1 MQMAFD
7 PKNVQILLVEDTA
20 VMRKIEIKTLKS
32 LGFEGILEAVD
43 GDEAIAILQGDQ
55 KVDLIISDWNM
66 PNKDGYELLCWVR
79 NNADTSS
86 IPFLMATGQ
95 GDKAQEKKAVDAGV
109 SAFVAKP
116 FNEAELKAKI
126 DEAFGLIEQEGGA
139 SPISKGPRESVN
151 GRVKLKVAH
160 IQITDHIILGVL
172 KHLIARGELQPQHFE
187 LETVCMPGWNPVQTA
202 LEKGEVDAAFILAPI
217 AMDLYSFGVPI
228 KLTLL
233 AHKNGSI
240 SVRSNRDGYGEPYA
254 DYFRSKSFFIPH
266 KMSVHHI
273 LAHLF
278 FSSIG
283 LTPGMVGEGQSD
295 VNFEVV
301 APIKMQEFLQSNKA
315 AAGFMVAEPLGT
327 KAIASGVASLQFLS
341 SELWEN
347 HPCCCVTMRDDFIE
361 PHTDAVYEFTEM
373 LVAAGKFVEQKPE
386 MAAEI
391 GVAFLDPNKTLGLKV
406 PVLKNVLSEEKGI
419 KTGDLYPAIDD
430 LRTMNDYMVK
440 RMRIG
445 GAVDMDAFVDTRFA
459 DAACKDRVTSNL
471 PAYLHIADDTAIDL
485 LSRHAQ
491 VETGE
496 DKSML
501 NLEGKYLTFSLD
513 GQEYGID
520 ILRIKEIIGMPT
532 IRSIPQAPP
541 YIRGVINL
549 RGRTIPV
556 IDLRAKFKLGTVN
569 NDERSCIVVLESH
582 HEGKELSIGVA
593 VDSVSEVMT
602 IRSTHI
608 DPTPSFGARIDTRH
622 ILAMA
627 KADDGIKMLL
637 DIDHVLQEDDGLARW
652 VSPEDEARAA

>member
-1 MQMAFD
+1 MAFD

-20 VMRKIEIKTLKS
+20 VMRKIEIKTLKA
-32 LGFEGILEAVD
+32 LGFEGIMEAVD
-43 GDEAIAILQGDQ
+43 GDEAIGILQRGQ

-66 PNKDGYELLCWVR
+66 PNKDGYELLCWVKG
-79 NNADTSS
+79 NEATAP

-109 SAFVAKP
+109 NAFVAKP
-116 FNEAELKAKI
+116 FNEAELKNKI
-126 DEAFGLIEQEGGA
+126 DEALGLVELKEDAPG
-139 SPISKGPRESVN
+139 KTRGPRDVVN

-172 KHLIARGELQPQHFE
+172 KHLIQKGELRPQHFE

-217 AMDLYSFGVPI
+217 AMDLYSFGTPI

-240 SVRSNRDGYGEPYA
+240 FVRSNRDGYVEPYA
-254 DYFRSKSFFIPH
+254 DYFRSHSFYIPH
-266 KMSVHHI
+266 KMSVHHM

-301 APIKMQEFLQSNKA
+301 APIKMQEFMQSNNA
-315 AAGFMVAEPLGT
+315 SAGFMVAEPLGT
-327 KAIASGVASLQFLS
+327 KAIASGAADLQFLS

-347 HPCCCVTMRDDFIE
+347 HPCCVVTMRDDFIA

-373 LVAAGKFVEQKPE
+373 LVKAGKFVDQKPE

-391 GVAFLDPNKTLGLKV
+391 GVAFLDPNKNLGLKV
-406 PVLKNVLSEEKGI
+406 PVLKNVLSEKKGI
-419 KTGDLYPAIDD
+419 KTGDLYPAIED

-445 GAVDMDAFVDTRFA
+445 ALVDMAAFVDTRFA
-459 DAACKDRVTSNL
+459 DAACKDRVSSNL
-471 PAYLHIADDTAIDL
+471 PAYLHIADRTAVDL
-485 LSRHAQ
+485 LTRHTQ
-491 VETGE
+491 VETGQG
-496 DKSML
+496 KAML
-501 NLEGKYLTFSLD
+501 NVEGKYLTFGLG
-513 GQEYGID
+513 GQQYGID
-520 ILRIKEIIGMPT
+520 ILRIREIIGMLP
-532 IRSIPQAPP
+532 IRSLPQAPP
-541 YIRGVINL
+541 YVRGVINL

-556 IDLRAKFKLGTVN
+556 IDLRVKSGLETIAASDRN
-569 NDERSCIVVLESH
+569 CIVILES
-582 HEGKELSIGVA
+582 ERAGKRFCIGVA
-593 VDSVSEVMT
+593 VDSVSEVLT

-608 DPTPSFGARIDTRH
+608 DPTPSFGVRIDTRH

-627 KADDGIKMLL
+627 KAEDGIRMLL
-637 DIDHVLQEDDGLARW
+637 DIDHVLQEDDRLARW
-652 VSPEDEARAA
+652 VSPADEAHAA

>member
-1 MQMAFD
+1 MTFD

-20 VMRKIEIKTLKS
+20 VMRKIEIKTLKA
-32 LGFEGILEAVD
+32 LGFEGIIEAVD
-43 GDEAIAILQGDQ
+43 GDQAIAILQENR

-66 PNKDGYELLCWVR
+66 PNKDGYELLCWVKD
-79 NNADTSS
+79 NAATAP

-109 SAFVAKP
+109 NAFVAKP
-116 FNEAELKAKI
+116 FNEAELKSKI
-126 DEAFGLIEQEGGA
+126 DEALGLVNTEDDTAGK
-139 SPISKGPRESVN
+139 SKGPRDIVN

-160 IQITDHIILGVL
+160 IQITDHLILGVL
-172 KHLIARGELQPQHFE
+172 KHLIDKGDLCPQHFE

-202 LEKGEVDAAFILAPI
+202 LEKGEVDAALILAPI
-217 AMDLYSFGVPI
+217 AMDLYSFGIPI

-240 SVRSNRDGYGEPYA
+240 FVRSNREGYVEPYA
-254 DYFRSKSFFIPH
+254 DYFRSQSFYIPH
-266 KMSVHHI
+266 KMSVHHM

-301 APIKMQEFLQSNKA
+301 APIKMQEFMQSNNA
-315 AAGFMVAEPLGT
+315 SAGFMVAEPLGT
-327 KAIASGVASLQFLS
+327 KAIASGAADLQFLS

-347 HPCCCVTMRDDFIE
+347 HPCCVVTMRDDFIE

-373 LVAAGKFVEQKPE
+373 LVKAGKFIDQKPE

-391 GVAFLDPNKTLGLKV
+391 GVTFLDPNKNLGLKV
-406 PVLKNVLSEEKGI
+406 PVLKNVLSEAKGI
-419 KTGDLYPAIDD
+419 KTGDLYPAIED

-445 GAVDMDAFVDTRFA
+445 APVDMDAFVDTRFA
-459 DAACKDRVTSNL
+459 DAACKDRVSSNL
-471 PAYLHIADDTAIDL
+471 PGYLHIADSTAADL
-485 LSRHAQ
+485 LTRYAQ

-501 NLEGKYLTFSLD
+501 NLEGKYLTFGLD
-513 GQEYGID
+513 GQQYGID
-520 ILRIKEIIGMPT
+520 ILRIKEIIGMLP

-541 YIRGVINL
+541 YVRGVINL

-556 IDLRAKFKLGTVN
+556 IDLRVKFGLGN
-569 NDERSCIVVLESH
+569 AAAGDRSCIVILESDQA
-582 HEGKELSIGVA
+582 GKECFIGVA
-593 VDSVSEVMT
+593 VDSVSEVLT

-627 KADDGIKMLL
+627 KAEDGIRMLL
-637 DIDHVLQEDDGLARW
+637 DIDHVLQEDDRLARLA
-652 VSPEDEARAA
+652 SPEDEAHAA

>member
-1 MQMAFD
+1 MAFD

-20 VMRKIEIKTLKS
+20 VMRKIEIKTLKA
-32 LGFEGILEAVD
+32 LGFDGIIEAVD
-43 GDEAIAILQGDQ
+43 GDQAIAILQEDR

-66 PNKDGYELLCWVR
+66 PNKDGYELLCWVKG
-79 NNADTSS
+79 NAATAA

-109 SAFVAKP
+109 NAFVAKP
-116 FNEAELKAKI
+116 FNEAELKNKI
-126 DEAFGLIEQEGGA
+126 DEALGLVNKEDE
-139 SPISKGPRESVN
+139 SPGRTRGPRETVN
-151 GRVKLKVAH
+151 GRVILKVAH
-160 IQITDHIILGVL
+160 IQITDHLILGVL
-172 KHLIARGELQPQHFE
+172 KHLIDKGDLSPQHFE

-202 LEKGEVDAAFILAPI
+202 LEKGEVDAALILAPI
-217 AMDLYSFGVPI
+217 AMDLYSFGTPI

-240 SVRSNRDGYGEPYA
+240 FVRSNREGYVEPYA
-254 DYFRSKSFFIPH
+254 DYFRSQSFYIPH
-266 KMSVHHI
+266 KMSVHHM

-278 FSSIG
+278 FSGIG

-301 APIKMQEFLQSNKA
+301 APIKMQEFMQSNDA
-315 AAGFMVAEPLGT
+315 SAGFMVAEPLGT
-327 KAIASGVASLQFLS
+327 KAIASGAADLQFLS

-347 HPCCCVTMRDDFIE
+347 HPCCVVTMRDDFIE

-373 LVAAGKFVEQKPE
+373 LVKAGKFIDQKPE

-391 GVAFLDPNKTLGLKV
+391 GVAFLDPNKNIGLKV

-419 KTGDLYPAIDD
+419 KTGDLYPAIED

-445 GAVDMDAFVDTRFA
+445 APVDMAAFVDTRFA
-459 DAACKDRVTSNL
+459 DAACKDRVSSNL
-471 PAYLHIADDTAIDL
+471 PGYLHIADNRAADL
-485 LSRHAQ
+485 LTRYAQ

-513 GQEYGID
+513 GQQYGID
-520 ILRIKEIIGMPT
+520 ILRIKEIIGMLPV
-532 IRSIPQAPP
+532 RSIPQAPP
-541 YIRGVINL
+541 YVRGVINL

-556 IDLRAKFKLGTVN
+556 IDLRVKFGLGAPASGN
-569 NDERSCIVVLESH
+569 RSCIVVLESDCA
-582 HEGKELSIGVA
+582 GKECFIGVA
-593 VDSVSEVMT
+593 VDSVSEVLT
-602 IRSTHI
+602 IPFHPYRPDTDFRGSDRHPSHSRYGQSRKGYPDASGCRPCPSGGRSTG
-608 DPTPSFGARIDTRH
+608 PLGSAG
-622 ILAMA
+622 
-627 KADDGIKMLL
+627 G
-637 DIDHVLQEDDGLARW
+637 
-652 VSPEDEARAA
+652 

>member
-1 MQMAFD
+1 MAFD

-20 VMRKIEIKTLKS
+20 VMRKIEIKTLKA
-32 LGFEGILEAVD
+32 LGFEGIMEAVD
-43 GDEAIAILQGDQ
+43 GDEAIGILQGERQ
-55 KVDLIISDWNM
+55 VDLIISDWNM
-66 PNKDGYELLCWVR
+66 PNKDGYELLCWVKG
-79 NNADTSS
+79 NPATAP

-95 GDKAQEKKAVDAGV
+95 SDKAQEKKAVDAGV
-109 SAFVAKP
+109 NAFVAKP
-116 FNEAELKAKI
+116 FNEAELKSKI
-126 DEAFGLIEQEGGA
+126 DEALGLVSTEEAAPG
-139 SPISKGPRESVN
+139 KTRGPREIVN

-172 KHLIARGELQPQHFE
+172 KHLIEKGELQPQHFE
-187 LETVCMPGWNPVQTA
+187 LETVCMPGWNPVQSA

-217 AMDLYSFGVPI
+217 AMDLYSFGTPI

-240 SVRSNRDGYGEPYA
+240 FVRSNRDGYVEPYA
-254 DYFRSKSFFIPH
+254 EYFRSKSFYIPH
-266 KMSVHHI
+266 KMSVHHM

-301 APIKMQEFLQSNKA
+301 APIKMQEFMQSNNA
-315 AAGFMVAEPLGT
+315 SAGFMVAEPLGT
-327 KAIASGVASLQFLS
+327 KAIASGAADLQLLS

-347 HPCCCVTMRDDFIE
+347 HPCCVVTMRDDFIA
-361 PHTDAVYEFTEM
+361 PHADAVYEFTEM
-373 LVAAGKFVEQKPE
+373 LVKAGKFVDQKPE

-391 GVAFLDPNKTLGLKV
+391 GVTFLDPNKNLGLKV

-419 KTGDLYPAIDD
+419 KTGDLYPAIED

-445 GAVDMDAFVDTRFA
+445 APVDMDAFVDTRFA
-459 DAACKDRVTSNL
+459 DAACKDRVSSNL
-471 PAYLHIADDTAIDL
+471 LAYLHIADSTAVDL
-485 LSRHAQ
+485 LTRYAQ
-491 VETGE
+491 VEIGE

-501 NLEGKYLTFSLD
+501 NLEGKYLTFGLD
-513 GQEYGID
+513 GQQYGID
-520 ILRIKEIIGMPT
+520 ILRIREIIGMLP

-556 IDLRAKFKLGTVN
+556 IDLRIKFGLGTAAAG
-569 NDERSCIVVLESH
+569 DRSCIVILASDQAGQEH
-582 HEGKELSIGVA
+582 FIGVA
-593 VDSVSEVMT
+593 VDSVSEVLT

-627 KADDGIKMLL
+627 KAEDGIRMLL
-637 DIDHVLQEDDGLARW
+637 DIDYVLQEDDRLARLAL
-652 VSPEDEARAA
+652 PEDEAHAA

>member
-1 MQMAFD
+1 MAFD

-20 VMRKIEIKTLKS
+20 VMRKIEIKTLKA
-32 LGFEGILEAVD
+32 LGFEGIMEAVD
-43 GDEAIAILQGDQ
+43 GDQAIGILQGDR

-66 PNKDGYELLCWVR
+66 PNKDGYELLCWVKG
-79 NNADTSS
+79 NPATAP

-109 SAFVAKP
+109 NAFVAKP
-116 FNEAELKAKI
+116 FNEAELKSKI
-126 DEAFGLIEQEGGA
+126 DEALGLVSTEEAAAGQTR
-139 SPISKGPRESVN
+139 GPRDIVN

-172 KHLIARGELQPQHFE
+172 KHLIQKGELQPQHFE
-187 LETVCMPGWNPVQTA
+187 LETVCMPGWNPVQSA
-202 LEKGEVDAAFILAPI
+202 LENGEVDAAFILAPI
-217 AMDLYSFGVPI
+217 AMDLYSFGIPI

-240 SVRSNRDGYGEPYA
+240 FVRSNRDGYAEPYA
-254 DYFRSKSFFIPH
+254 EYFRSKSFYIPH
-266 KMSVHHI
+266 KMSVHHM

-283 LTPGMVGEGQSD
+283 LMPGMVGEGRSD

-301 APIKMQEFLQSNKA
+301 APIKMQEFMQSNNA

-327 KAIASGVASLQFLS
+327 KAIASGAADLQLLS

-347 HPCCCVTMRDDFIE
+347 HPCCVVTMRDDFIT
-361 PHTDAVYEFTEM
+361 PHADAVYEFTEM
-373 LVAAGKFVEQKPE
+373 LVKAGKFVDQKPE

-391 GVAFLDPNKTLGLKV
+391 GVAFLDPNKNLGLKV
-406 PVLKNVLSEEKGI
+406 PVLKNVLSEAKGI
-419 KTGDLYPAIDD
+419 KTGDLFPVIED

-445 GAVDMDAFVDTRFA
+445 APVDMEAFVDTRFA
-459 DAACKDRVTSNL
+459 DAACKDRVSSNL
-471 PAYLHIADDTAIDL
+471 PAYLHIADNTAVDL
-485 LSRHAQ
+485 LTRYAQ
-491 VETGE
+491 VEAGE

-501 NLEGKYLTFSLD
+501 NLEGKYLTFGLD
-513 GQEYGID
+513 GQQYGID
-520 ILRIKEIIGMPT
+520 ILRIREIIGMLP

-541 YIRGVINL
+541 HIRGVINL

-556 IDLRAKFKLGTVN
+556 IDLRVKFGLGTAAASDRN
-569 NDERSCIVVLESH
+569 CIVILESEQAGQTH
-582 HEGKELSIGVA
+582 FIGVA
-593 VDSVSEVMT
+593 VDSVSEVLT

-608 DPTPSFGARIDTRH
+608 DPTPSFGARVDTRH

-627 KADDGIKMLL
+627 KAEDGIRMLL
-637 DIDHVLQEDDGLARW
+637 DIDHVLQEDDRLVRLAL
-652 VSPEDEARAA
+652 PEDEAHAA

>member
-1 MQMAFD
+1 MTFD
-7 PKNVQILLVEDTA
+7 PQNVQILLVEDTA
-20 VMRKIEIKTLKS
+20 VMRKIEIKTLKT
-32 LGFEGILEAVD
+32 LGFDGIIEAVD
-43 GDEAIAILQGDQ
+43 GDEAIGILRGDR
-55 KVDLIISDWNM
+55 KIDLIISDWNM
-66 PNKDGYELLCWVR
+66 PNKDGYELLCWVKG
-79 NNADTSS
+79 NTATAT

-109 SAFVAKP
+109 NAFVAKP
-116 FNEAELKAKI
+116 FNEAELKSKI
-126 DEAFGLIEQEGGA
+126 DEALGLVNAETEPSGQT
-139 SPISKGPRESVN
+139 PGPREKVN

-160 IQITDHIILGVL
+160 IQITDHLILGVL
-172 KHLIARGELQPQHFE
+172 KHLIAKGDLQPQHFE
-187 LETVCMPGWNPVQTA
+187 LETVCMPGWNPVQAA
-202 LEKGEVDAAFILAPI
+202 LEKGEVDAALILAPI
-217 AMDLYSFGVPI
+217 AMDLYNFGVPI

-240 SVRSNRDGYGEPYA
+240 FVRSNREGYAEPYA
-254 DYFRSKSFFIPH
+254 DYFRSQSFYIPH
-266 KMSVHHI
+266 KMSVHHM

-283 LTPGMVGEGQSD
+283 LKPGMVGEGQSD

-301 APIKMQEFLQSNKA
+301 APIKMQEFMQSNNA

-327 KAIASGVASLQFLS
+327 KAIASGAADLQFLS

-347 HPCCCVTMRDDFIE
+347 HPCCVVTMRDDFIE
-361 PHTDAVYEFTEM
+361 PHTEAVYEFTEM
-373 LVAAGKFVEQKPE
+373 LVKAGKFIDQKPE

-406 PVLKNVLSEEKGI
+406 PVLKNVLSEVKGI
-419 KTGDLYPAIDD
+419 KTGDLYPAIEE

-445 GAVDMDAFVDTRFA
+445 TPVDMEAFVDTRFA
-459 DAACKDRVTSNL
+459 DAACKDRVSSNL
-471 PAYLHIADDTAIDL
+471 PGYLHIADNTAVDL
-485 LSRHAQ
+485 LTRYAQ
-491 VETGE
+491 VESGE

-513 GQEYGID
+513 GQQYGID
-520 ILRIKEIIGMPT
+520 ILRIKEIIGMLP

-541 YIRGVINL
+541 YLRGVISL

-556 IDLRAKFKLGTVN
+556 IDLRIKFGLGAPASG
-569 NDERSCIVVLESH
+569 DRSCIVILESDH
-582 HEGKELSIGVA
+582 AGQAMCIGVA

-608 DPTPSFGARIDTRH
+608 DPTPTFGARIDTRH

-627 KADDGIKMLL
+627 KAENGIRMLL
-637 DIDHVLQEDDGLARW
+637 DIDHVLQEDEGLTRW
-652 VSPEDEARAA
+652 ASPEDQAHAA